1 MSVSNYE
8 FLAIRVSYSAFKYSV
23 FRILISI
30 DRLYLDNYQYSGKC
44 FAVNMYILQ
53 NNLKEGESMKVKKTR
68 EKKKPSFKYSLLAMV
83 VTFGFI
89 MVLSLG
95 LGASINA
102 LFFMA
107 WLIAIVF
114 GLGTGTPYKD
124 LQAGIAE
131 NCKKAVVPAMIIL
144 SVGAL
149 VGTWNAA
156 GTVPMIISFG
166 IKTISPNIFPISA
179 FVLCLVTALAT
190 GTSWGTFGTAGVALS
205 AIGLSLGVDPVL
217 TAGAVCSGAFF
228 GDTISPASDS
238 PNLAAAVSGVDLF
251 AGISYQARVTVPSA
265 VICATMYYF
274 FGLKYAGGSVD
285 TSMINQIADAI
296 SGSFNT
302 SFIPLIPAII
312 VIGMLVMK
320 IPSIPSLLCGAV
332 SGGIVAI
339 LYQGEKVLDTITF
352 FWKGFKIDTGVDF
365 VNTLLNRGGV
375 MGMASTAIMFFLA
388 FGLFGILNAAG
399 IIDSFVEPFTSK
411 MNSKFTLVIASMLMG
426 VFGTI
431 VGASMNFAYAFAG
444 SIMQPVYD
452 KKGLDRRALMRALG
466 VGCTALAVLVP
477 WSLSTAVACPFL
489 GVEPVDLIKC
499 NCFLYVTPVVLVLWT
514 KFGKDT
520 KWTSEMDKELIEK
533 IYA

>member
-1 MSVSNYE
+1 M
-8 FLAIRVSYSAFKYSV
+8 K
-23 FRILISI
+23 IL
-30 DRLYLDNYQYSGKC
+30 KK
-44 FAVNMYILQ
+44 
-53 NNLKEGESMKVKKTR
+53 KER
-68 EKKKPSFKYSLLAMV
+68 KKPSFKYSLLTMV

-89 MVLSLG
+89 MILALG

-102 LFFMA
+102 LFFIA
-107 WLIAIVF
+107 WLIAVAF
-114 GLGTGTPYKD
+114 GLGTGTSYKE
-124 LQAGIAE
+124 LQNGIAD

-166 IKTISPNIFPISA
+166 VKTISPNIFPISA
-179 FVLCLVTALAT
+179 FTLCLVTALAT

-251 AGISYQARVTVPSA
+251 AGIAYQARVTVPSA
-265 VICATMYYF
+265 MICCIMYYF
-274 FGLKYAGGSVD
+274 FGLQYAGGAVD
-285 TSMINQIADAI
+285 NSMINKIAGAI
-296 SGSFNT
+296 DGNYNM

-312 VIGMLVMK
+312 VITMLVMK

-339 LYQGEKVLDTITF
+339 VYQKQTALDTITF
-352 FWKGFKIDTGVDF
+352 FWKGFSIDTGEEF

-411 MNSKFTLVIASMLMG
+411 MNSKFSLVVSSMLMG
-426 VFGTI
+426 VFGTV
-431 VGASMNFAYAFAG
+431 VGASMNFSYAFAG
-444 SIMQPVYD
+444 SIMQPVFD

-466 VGCTALAVLVP
+466 VGCTALAVLIP
-477 WSLSTAVACPFL
+477 WSLSTQVAAPFL
-489 GVEPVDLIKC
+489 DVEPLDLIKY
-499 NCFLYVTPVVLVLWT
+499 NCFLYVSPVVLVLWT

-520 KWTSEMDKELIEK
+520 KWKSELDSELIEK